1 MISEKEDY
9 LSVSKIRFY
18 LNDDSLAYHLTVLG
32 TIDST
37 NQEAKRLL
45 AAGGGSSLIILANQ
59 QSQGRGRRGRDF
71 FSPQATGLYL
81 SMVLPP
87 RQGPKEA
94 QLATVAAAVAT
105 ARAIKQ
111 ITKID
116 VAIKWVNDL
125 YYQDRKIAGIL
136 TEGVISIESGRLSHL
151 IVGIGLNVSQPR
163 KGFPQALNGR
173 AGALF
178 LEKPPSVSRN
188 HLAAEIVNQVLAI
201 FKKPA
206 DLSYL
211 DEYRKRSMVIG
222 KAIDIISKDQTI
234 KARVLGID
242 QAGGLMVERENGVFE
257 TLYSGEISIRKREK
271 E

>member
-1 MISEKEDY
+1 MRSEKDDY
-9 LSVSKIRFY
+9 LSASKIRFY
-18 LNDDSLAYHLTVLG
+18 LNDDSLAYHLIVLG

-45 AAGGGSSLIILANQ
+45 AIGEGPSLIILANQ
-59 QSQGRGRRGRDF
+59 QNRGQGRRGRDF
-71 FSPQATGLYL
+71 FSPQATGIYL
-81 SMVLPP
+81 SMVLSA
-87 RQGPKEA
+87 RQGPKET
-94 QLATVAAAVAT
+94 QLITVAAAVAT

-136 TEGVISIESGRLSHL
+136 SEGVMSGESGGLSHV
-151 IVGIGLNVSQPR
+151 IVGIGLNVSQP
-163 KGFPQALNGR
+163 KEGFPQVLRDR

-178 LEKPPSVSRN
+178 LERPPSVSRN

-222 KAIDIISKDQTI
+222 KAIDIISKGQIT

-242 QAGGLMVERENGVFE
+242 EAGGLVVERENGVFE
-257 TLYSGEISIRKREK
+257 SLYSGEISIRKRE
-271 E
+271 EE